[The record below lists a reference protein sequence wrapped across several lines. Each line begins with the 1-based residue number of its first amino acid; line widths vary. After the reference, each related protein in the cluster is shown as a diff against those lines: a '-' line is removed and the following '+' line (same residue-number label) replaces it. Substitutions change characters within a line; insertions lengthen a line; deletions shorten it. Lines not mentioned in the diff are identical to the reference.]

1 MIRRTSFSIRMNR
14 TVKLTRSRIVTVIP
28 LVREQAQEGGGFA
41 GLSGSSEHDDWPRPR
56 GALQPGFD
64 SARDPHT
71 QNIR

>member
-1 MIRRTSFSIRMNR
+1 MALKKASWFLFRLLGFGGKIEGHKGM
-14 TVKLTRSRIVTVIP
+14 
-28 LVREQAQEGGGFA
+28 VREQTQEGGGFA

-64 SARDPHT
+64 SARNPHM